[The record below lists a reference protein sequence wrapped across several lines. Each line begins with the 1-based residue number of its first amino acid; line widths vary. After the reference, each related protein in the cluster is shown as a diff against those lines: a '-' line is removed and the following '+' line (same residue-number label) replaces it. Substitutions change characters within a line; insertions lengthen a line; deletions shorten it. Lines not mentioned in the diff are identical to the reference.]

1 MPRQRIIDICLF
13 LLLAGL
19 LCYEIFI
26 LKGNNYY
33 VVSLIIILAGMMR
46 FLLSF
51 EKSHPSVQMMAVIA
65 ALCGL
70 AIASRIAFIFLP
82 QIKPMAAVV
91 IITGIVFGG
100 EAGFITGAV
109 TAFVS
114 NFYFGQGSWTPFQ
127 MFSWGFIGWLAGA
140 LNGKKLLEKPLALCI
155 YGVFAGAAYSVI
167 MEVWTTL
174 SADGEF
180 SVTRWGASML
190 AAMPVTLIYCVSNS
204 VFLLLL
210 RKPVGKRLE
219 RLKTKFAVF
228 EYTNIQSGH

>member
-70 AIASRIAFIFLP
+70 AIASRIAFFFLP

-100 EAGFITGAV
+100 ETGFITGAV

-127 MFSWGFIGWLAGA
+127 MFALGLTGFLAGI
-140 LNGKKLLEKPLALCI
+140 LFKKKHSRILVAV
-155 YGVFAGAAYSVI
+155 YGF
-167 MEVWTTL
+167 
-174 SADGEF
+174 F
-180 SVTRWGASML
+180 SVVILYGGIVDLNTIFMMSGEPDSGTIAGIYLSGL
-190 AAMPVTLIYCVSNS
+190 PFNILFGVSTAIFLYLLYQPVV
-204 VFLLLL
+204 
-210 RKPVGKRLE
+210 RRLE
-219 RLKTKFAVF
+219 RICRRYQLIDKEAEK
-228 EYTNIQSGH
+228 

>member
-1 MPRQRIIDICLF
+1 MKIKNIIGTAALISA
-13 LLLAGL
+13 LLAA
-19 LCYEIFI
+19 
-26 LKGNNYY
+26 
-33 VVSLIIILAGMMR
+33 VLAAFRGVLR
-46 FLLSF
+46 WEL
-51 EKSHPSVQMMAVIA
+51 ATVIA
-65 ALCGL
+65 AVLCCVPMFL
-70 AIASRIAFIFLP
+70 AFEKRVPSARELVLLAVMTAFSSAGRFIFSAVP
-82 QIKPMAAVV
+82 FFKPVTAIVV
-91 IITGIVFGG
+91 LTAMYFGKQ
-100 EAGFITGAV
+100 AGFMVGALSAV
-109 TAFVS
+109 IS
-114 NFYFGQGSWTPFQ
+114 NIYFGQGAWTPFQ

>member
-1 MPRQRIIDICLF
+1 MKIKNIIGTAALISA
-13 LLLAGL
+13 LLAA
-19 LCYEIFI
+19 
-26 LKGNNYY
+26 
-33 VVSLIIILAGMMR
+33 VLAAFRGVLR
-46 FLLSF
+46 WEL
-51 EKSHPSVQMMAVIA
+51 ATVIA
-65 ALCGL
+65 AVLCCVPMFL
-70 AIASRIAFIFLP
+70 AFEKRVPSARELVLLAVMTAFSSAGRFIFSAVP
-82 QIKPMAAVV
+82 FFKPVTAIVV
-91 IITGIVFGG
+91 LTAMYFGKQ
-100 EAGFITGAV
+100 AGFMVGALSAV
-109 TAFVS
+109 IS
-114 NFYFGQGSWTPFQ
+114 NIYFGQGAWTPFQ

-210 RKPVGKRLE
+210 RKPVGKRLG